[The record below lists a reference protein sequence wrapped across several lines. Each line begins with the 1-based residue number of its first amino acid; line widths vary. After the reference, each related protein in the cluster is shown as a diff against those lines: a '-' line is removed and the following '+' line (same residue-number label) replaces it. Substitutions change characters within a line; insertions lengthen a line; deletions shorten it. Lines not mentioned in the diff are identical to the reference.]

1 VAKSADVLCMAPFF
15 LFVSHISVSLFVFGR
30 FFIIVSSSLF
40 GLFSGGGVGVGL
52 CGGGEKG

>member
-1 VAKSADVLCMAPFF
+1 MHGTIFSLC
-15 LFVSHISVSLFVFGR
+15 LFHISVSLFVFGR

-40 GLFSGGGVGVGL
+40 GLFSGGGEGVGL